1 MKWTSL
7 KALRKKNK
15 KLVDTRASKGRKI
28 RFDTHEKLE
37 NFMAPI
43 PLGDWHDEMS
53 EELFGSLFGSSL
65 SKSAPAE
72 QFESATADGFEI
84 FK

>member
-1 MKWTSL
+1 MKWASL
-7 KALRKKNK
+7 KAQRKKNK

-28 RFDTHEKLE
+28 RFDAHEKLE

-65 SKSAPAE
+65 SKLSSDSAAV
-72 QFESATADGFEI
+72 DGFEI
-84 FK
+84 FCKKN